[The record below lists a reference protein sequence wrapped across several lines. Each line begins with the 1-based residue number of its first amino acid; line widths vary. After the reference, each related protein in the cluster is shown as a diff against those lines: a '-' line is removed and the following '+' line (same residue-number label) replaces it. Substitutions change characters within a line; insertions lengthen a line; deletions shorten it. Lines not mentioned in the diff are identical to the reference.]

1 VTFIGSFAVLML
13 VGLSFYLTDFKKRP
27 KRRQK
32 RRLIKHYGLNRII
45 LKAKR
50 KQIMKTIRDA
60 KTFDELLDIKYGK
73 LGTEKR
79 DEFEVKAKS
88 FVVGEMIKEA
98 RKDAHLTQDA
108 LAKKTG
114 TKKSYISRLEN
125 GKIDIQISTLFK
137 IFEEGLGKSIGLT
150 IQ

>member
-1 VTFIGSFAVLML
+1 
-13 VGLSFYLTDFKKRP
+13 
-27 KRRQK
+27 
-32 RRLIKHYGLNRII
+32 
-45 LKAKR
+45 
-50 KQIMKTIRDA
+50 MKPISDA

-73 LGTEKR
+73 LGIKKR

-98 RKDAHLTQDA
+98 RKEAHLTQEE
-108 LAKKTG
+108 LAAKTG

-137 IFEEGLGKSIGLT
+137 IFEEGLGKKLGLT
-150 IQ
+150 VL